1 MNLEQYQSLIQ
12 KRDSLQR
19 QQERSKGKLEQLL
32 SQLQSEFGCDS
43 VEAAEKELTKIKKQ
57 EERAER
63 EADAAMAEWEN
74 KWGGK
79 L

>member
-32 SQLQSEFGCDS
+32 SQLKSEFGCDS
-43 VEAAEKELTKIKKQ
+43 IEAAEKELTKIKKQ
-57 EERAER
+57 EEKAER

>member
-32 SQLQSEFGCDS
+32 SQLQSEYGCGS
-43 VEAAEKELTKIKKQ
+43 IEEAEKELARLKK
-57 EERAER
+57 AEQKAEK
-63 EADAAMAEWEN
+63 EADAAYREWER

-79 L
+79 M